1 MTKKKN
7 NGSEFIKQKTT
18 FLRGVRS
25 YARKAGRITPAQ
37 RAALENHWDEYGIE
51 MGTEPVDIAALFQ
64 REAPTFLDI
73 GFGMGD
79 ALVAMAAAHP
89 EWNFIGVEV
98 YRAGVGKCLQEVVQQ
113 DLHNVRI
120 FNEDAVT
127 VLAQAIPPNS
137 IQGVFLW
144 FPDPWPK
151 KRHHKRRIVQI
162 PFAQQIAQCLV
173 PQGYWHIATDWLP
186 YGEHVKA
193 ILSQCPE
200 FVDIS
205 QTEEGMAYSARRLST
220 KYERRGERLGHS
232 IWDGIYQ
239 VIKQN
244 H

>member
-1 MTKKKN
+1 MIDKKN
-7 NGSEFIKQKTT
+7 SNNILGQRIKLLKPIKS
-18 FLRGVRS
+18 F
-25 YARKAGRITPAQ
+25 ARRQGRMTAAQ
-37 RAALENHWDEYGIE
+37 RIALDNHWAEYGIE
-51 MGTEPVDIAALFQ
+51 LASEPVDIKALFH

-79 ALVAMAAAHP
+79 ALVAMARAHP
-89 EWNFIGVEV
+89 QWNFIGIEV
-98 YRAGVGKCLQEVVQQ
+98 YRAGVGKCLQGVMQHG
-113 DLHNVRI
+113 LTNVRF

-127 VLAQAIPPNS
+127 VLAQAIPPHC

-151 KRHHKRRIVQI
+151 KRHHKRRLVQI
-162 PFAQQIAQCLV
+162 PFAQAIARCLE

-186 YGEHVKA
+186 YGEHVQA
-193 ILSQCPE
+193 VLGQCTE

-205 QTEEGMAYSARRLST
+205 TTEKGMTYSARRLST

-239 VIKQN
+239 VVE
-244 H
+244 